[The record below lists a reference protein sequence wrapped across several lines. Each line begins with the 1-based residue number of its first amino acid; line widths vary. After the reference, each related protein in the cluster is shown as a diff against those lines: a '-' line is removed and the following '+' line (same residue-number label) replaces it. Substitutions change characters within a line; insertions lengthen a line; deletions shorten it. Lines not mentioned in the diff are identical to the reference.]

1 MLAWAERRQ
10 AARSRSDGSLSVRV
24 TLDTDSVDSA
34 YRSVCAVDRQENR
47 FRGGDVA
54 DNSALRRHRF
64 ITELNISV
72 SGLRLSK

>member
-34 YRSVCAVDRQENR
+34 YRSVCVPWTDGKTASEEVTWLIVQLFAVMDSIQ
-47 FRGGDVA
+47 
-54 DNSALRRHRF
+54 S
-64 ITELNISV
+64 
-72 SGLRLSK
+72 